1 MKSKGFTLIELIV
14 LIAILGI
21 LASVAAG
28 TLFEAE
34 QPTSYST
41 QPQSETYEI
50 DGQLMQC
57 TPVQAVWDD
66 DF

>member
-14 LIAILGI
+14 VIVILGV
-21 LASVAAG
+21 LASIGAG
-28 TLFEAE
+28 ALGLGQTA
-34 QPTSYST
+34 SYTT
-41 QPQSETYEI
+41 QSQSVTYEI

-57 TPVQAVWDD
+57 TPVQSAWDD